1 MYENLI
7 TLENEMKIDHSLKSK
22 LEKYSLDGLKNHL
35 DQLDNDDLILILNY
49 LNKNIN
55 LINQF
60 HNNKIL
66 KFRNFLK
73 KYYSDRGIKIQ
84 YFKNIELIEDLYKEI
99 LDQKTQLRFNN
110 QIDLIQNLFQFT
122 KEKYNIISKLI
133 EMGLDEDSILN
144 EELLK
149 VESIDNETEALCKII
164 NYNLQSMSHI
174 KSELVNEKN
183 EIILPFEI
191 LEDKK
196 YEDFPLE
203 EYLLNTGIWDIVQDI
218 DYNFKFFNNSINE
231 NIVNEKNEIF
241 LKTSSLY
248 EYALISKQRM
258 MMIHT
263 DTILTQYKVFGK
275 LLKDMEQTKKEYL
288 FLQDIFYRLY
298 FIDIEKDNSHYN
310 GLTIKEWFFSFLSLR
325 EASEVNKFNSISIEE
340 IGKYFT
346 KNGIHASKH
355 LHIINNLTYK
365 KEKRADLYDTPLIK
379 ISDGSYLIF
388 HLSIKTSNLERILFS
403 IFSKLEIQITDKG
416 KLFEKEV
423 FRILKKIENEGKFFK
438 TSEIKFSVKDEE
450 KPQYQYDAIL
460 EWDDY
465 IFIIECKNRSIATTE
480 SISLNQFEKKID
492 DYITQVNRLESGL
505 IKNKNKHNINI
516 KGKNI
521 IKLVLNSLPFA
532 LDYAIENTY
541 LIDYSSFSRFFS
553 SKQICLEK
561 ISTPNHFKIPVYTLW
576 TGSKPTAQDFINY
589 LNHPPQVLYVKNK
602 IKPYETSHN
611 LMEYKIKVQRYSW
624 ENN

>member
-7 TLENEMKIDHSLKSK
+7 TLENKMKIDHSLKSK
-22 LEKYSLDGLKNHL
+22 LEKYSIDGLKNHL
-35 DQLDNDDLILILNY
+35 DLLDNDELMSILNY

-60 HNNKIL
+60 PNNKIL

-99 LDQKTQLRFNN
+99 LDQKDKLIFNN
-110 QIDLIQNLFQFT
+110 KIDLIQNLFQFT
-122 KEKYNIISKLI
+122 KEKNNILSKLI
-133 EMGLDEDSILN
+133 EMDLEEDSILN

-149 VESIDNETEALCKII
+149 MESIDNEIEALCKII

-183 EIILPFEI
+183 EIILPCEI

-196 YEDFPLE
+196 YEDFSLD

-218 DYNFKFFNNSINE
+218 DYNFKFFNNSLNK
-231 NIVNEKNEIF
+231 NILNEKNEIF
-241 LKTSSLY
+241 LKTSSLH
-248 EYALISKQRM
+248 EYALISRQRM

-263 DTILTQYKVFGK
+263 DTILNQHKVFGK
-275 LLKDMEQTKKEYL
+275 LLKDMEPTKREYL

-298 FIDIEKDNSHYN
+298 FINIENDNSHYN

-325 EASEVNKFNSISIEE
+325 EASAVYKFNSISSEE
-340 IGKYFT
+340 IEKYFI
-346 KNGIHASKH
+346 KNGIHTSKH
-355 LHIINNLTYK
+355 LHIINSLTYK

-388 HLSIKTSNLERILFS
+388 PLSIKTSNLEKVLFS
-403 IFSKLEIQITDKG
+403 IFSKLEMQITDKG
-416 KLFEKEV
+416 KIFEKEV
-423 FRILKKIENEGKFFK
+423 IRSLKRIENEGKFFK
-438 TSEIKFSVKDEE
+438 TSEINFSVKGEE

-492 DYITQVNRLESGL
+492 DYITQVNRLECGL
-505 IKNKNKHNINI
+505 IKNTNKHNINI

-521 IKLVLNSLPFA
+521 IKVVLNSLPFA

-541 LIDYSSFSRFFS
+541 LIDYSSFLRFFS

-561 ISTPNHFKIPVYTLW
+561 ISPQNHPKTPVYTLW
-576 TGSKPTAQDFINY
+576 TGSKPTVQDFIDY
-589 LNHPPQVLYVKNK
+589 LNYPPQVIYLKNK
-602 IKPYETSHN
+602 VKPYETSHN
-611 LMEYKIKVQRYSW
+611 LLEYIIKVQRYS
-624 ENN
+624 